1 MKVRYGLTNEFSL
14 KMVAPKNKS
23 LSSSDYIHS
32 LFGTCGKSLKV
43 IEKSLNFIW
52 EGVYPVI

>member
-14 KMVAPKNKS
+14 EMVAPKNKS
-23 LSSSDYIHS
+23 LSLSDFIHS

-43 IEKSLNFIW
+43 IEKS
-52 EGVYPVI
+52 